1 MNLSGRIQE
10 DDEMSREISRRAFVG
25 SAAAAAAA
33 LSLGLPELGSRTAL
47 AATNLNWAVNAFSPS
62 ETDLVKK
69 VADNYM
75 AAHPDVKIDVLG
87 YDPTT
92 YDTKLLSDIA
102 AGTLPDI
109 FVSADVYTKPFFD
122 SGLTADLKPYM
133 DKTGPKVEDFDE
145 KFIALAEYEGKV
157 GFLPRAAD
165 VVVLY
170 YNKTKF
176 DKAGVSYPT
185 DDWTLDDLTAAAA
198 KLTTKAADGT
208 TTQYGFTASYTW
220 WAYWVPLVVA
230 QGGKILSDDNKSA
243 IFNSPEGISAWDFI
257 FSNIKNGSLVPP
269 SVQKAMGGE
278 YGPFINGQA
287 AMTATIRGL
296 TPSFRDGLK
305 DDWDV
310 ALVPKGKV
318 ERKTGMGTLGY
329 AISAD
334 TKNAD
339 AAWDVLNYTFT
350 EGMKVFMESYLLVPP
365 IKSFYEDP
373 AWQKLPGP
381 PYTNEVFVK
390 AMDTAMLPPSLPF
403 YSTGPFNQ
411 AMLDGLD
418 AVVLGQMTTE
428 EAVNKMAEEATNSL
442 SDS

>member
-1 MNLSGRIQE
+1 
-10 DDEMSREISRRAFVG
+10 MSHEINRRVFMG
-25 SAAAAAAA
+25 SAAATAAA
-33 LSLGLPELGSRTAL
+33 LSLGHPRLGGNSAL
-47 AATNLNWAVNAFSPS
+47 AATDLNWAVNAFSPS

-69 VADNYM
+69 VAENYT

-87 YDPTT
+87 YDPLT
-92 YDTKLLSDIA
+92 YDQKLLSDIA

-133 DKTGPKVEDFDE
+133 DKTGPKIEDFDE
-145 KFIALAEYEGKV
+145 KFIALAEYDGKV

-176 DKAGVSYPT
+176 DKAGVAYPT
-185 DDWTLDDLTAAAA
+185 EAWTLNDLAAAAA

-208 TTQYGFTASYTW
+208 VTQYGFTANYTW

-230 QGGKILSDDNKSA
+230 QGGKILSDDNTQA
-243 IFNSPEGISAWDFI
+243 VFNSPEGISAWNFI
-257 FSNIKNGSLVPP
+257 FENIKDGSFVSP
-269 SVQKAMGGE
+269 SVQKTMGGE
-278 YGPFINGQA
+278 YGPFVNGQA

-296 TPSFRDGLK
+296 TPSFRAGLK

-329 AISAD
+329 AISSQA
-334 TKNAD
+334 KNPD
-339 AAWDVLNYTFT
+339 AAWDVLRYTFN
-350 EGMKVFMESYLLVPP
+350 EGMQVFMESYLLVPP
-365 IKSFYEDP
+365 VKSFYDDP
-373 AWQKLPGP
+373 TWTKLPGP
-381 PYTNEVFVK
+381 PYSNDIFVK
-390 AMDTAMLPPSLPF
+390 AMDSAMLPPSLPF
-403 YSTGPFNQ
+403 YSTGPFNK

-418 AVVLGQMTTE
+418 AVLLGQMTAE
-428 EAVNKMAEEATNSL
+428 EAVNNMANEATNALQS
-442 SDS
+442 S